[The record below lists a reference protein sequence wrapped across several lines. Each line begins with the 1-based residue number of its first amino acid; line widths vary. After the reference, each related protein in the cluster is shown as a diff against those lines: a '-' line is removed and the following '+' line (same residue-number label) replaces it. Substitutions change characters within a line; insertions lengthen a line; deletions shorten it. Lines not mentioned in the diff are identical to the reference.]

1 MRCTSLAVL
10 LGLWLASPLAAADY
24 LLIVPDFLLLAPGDA
39 AVSVGQEAAATDPT
53 VPEPDSP
60 WEPSGD
66 RPPDE
71 AGGEA
76 LPSAAPCA
84 DGSCA
89 LPAAR
94 PARRGFFRLWR

>member
-24 LLIVPDFLLLAPGDA
+24 LLIVPDFLLLSPGDA
-39 AVSVGQEAAATDPT
+39 SAPVGQAGATDHT
-53 VPEPDSP
+53 LPEPDSP

-66 RPPDE
+66 RPP
-71 AGGEA
+71 GEA
-76 LPSAAPCA
+76 RGVAVPSAAPCA

-94 PARRGFFRLWR
+94 PARRGFFRLRR